1 MCYVWGI
8 NGWIQQNSFHQDTQ
22 SFYLRERDRV
32 KLQLKCNEILTE
44 VNISYVNVIEE
55 GVKESV
61 IKVRSTSLTGQEGKR

>member
-1 MCYVWGI
+1 M
-8 NGWIQQNSFHQDTQ
+8 DTTKFFSSRYSEFLPQ
-22 SFYLRERDRV
+22 GKRQRV